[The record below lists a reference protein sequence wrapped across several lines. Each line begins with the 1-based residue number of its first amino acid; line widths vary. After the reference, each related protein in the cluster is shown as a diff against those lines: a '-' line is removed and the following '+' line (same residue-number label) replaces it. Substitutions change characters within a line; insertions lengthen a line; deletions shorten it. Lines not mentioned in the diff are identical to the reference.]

1 MGNNDEIMLTSDVL
15 NRYKISRSTLYFWST
30 PSRMP
35 ASFKRPFP
43 HPVIGGNPKR
53 WRKSEVLVWES
64 EVNAAPT
71 SCRSPSQDEQ
81 STHLTNDADHQG
93 NREDCIEP

>member
-1 MGNNDEIMLTSDVL
+1 MANDEIMLTSDVL

-43 HPVIGGNPKR
+43 QPTIGGSPKR
-53 WRKSEVLVWES
+53 WRTSDVLRWE
-64 EVNAAPT
+64 EDVNAAPMDAPQF
-71 SCRSPSQDEQ
+71 SPDDRSKS
-81 STHLTNDADHQG
+81 SASDAD
-93 NREDCIEP
+93 RPDSRADCTGP

>member
-1 MGNNDEIMLTSDVL
+1 MKNFDLSDEILLTSDVL

-43 HPVIGGNPKR
+43 QPTISGSPKR
-53 WRKSEVLVWES
+53 WRKSEVLRWEE
-64 EVNAAPT
+64 EVN
-71 SCRSPSQDEQ
+71 
-81 STHLTNDADHQG
+81 QG
-93 NREDCIEP
+93 